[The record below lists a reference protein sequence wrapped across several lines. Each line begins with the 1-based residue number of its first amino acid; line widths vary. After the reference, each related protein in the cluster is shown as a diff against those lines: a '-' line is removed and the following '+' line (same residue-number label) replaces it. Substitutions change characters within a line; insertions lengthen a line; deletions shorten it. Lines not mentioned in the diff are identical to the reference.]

1 LLTARAGKKNERKNH
16 NKLHNLSSGFIAH
29 ERIKRSQRVQESGRQ
44 HRLLSDVCKAAGS
57 SVSRMTAPVQL
68 SQFVKP
74 QDKVVDEPDRYP
86 LQAGIRFV
94 ITDFAFTDS
103 RKYGQSSIV
112 KINGYDIITGQKL
125 KYRTTAKKV
134 IDTLKRLAEAAGVDD
149 TGKLKTEVKV
159 LVASYKSENG
169 TGLELQDAA

>member
-1 LLTARAGKKNERKNH
+1 
-16 NKLHNLSSGFIAH
+16 
-29 ERIKRSQRVQESGRQ
+29 
-44 HRLLSDVCKAAGS
+44 
-57 SVSRMTAPVQL
+57 MTPPVQL

-74 QDKVVDEPDRYP
+74 QAPIADEPDRYP

-94 ITDFAFTDS
+94 ITDFVFVDS
-103 RKYGQSSIV
+103 KKYGPASIA

-134 IDTLKRLAEAAGVDD
+134 IDTPKQLEKAAGTDD

>member
-1 LLTARAGKKNERKNH
+1 
-16 NKLHNLSSGFIAH
+16 
-29 ERIKRSQRVQESGRQ
+29 
-44 HRLLSDVCKAAGS
+44 
-57 SVSRMTAPVQL
+57 MTPPVQL
-68 SQFVKP
+68 SRFVKP
-74 QDKVVDEPDRYP
+74 QAPIADEPDRYP

-103 RKYGQSSIV
+103 RKYGPASIA

-134 IDTLKRLAEAAGVDD
+134 VDTLKRLAEAAGVDEH
-149 TGKLKTEVKV
+149 GKLKTEVKV